1 MLLLLL
7 LILPQTAYKGTW
19 SLYLFISHT
28 VKARVLLALEAR
40 GAREKPVRS
49 IRTRHSANLRSAF
62 ASKSVPH
69 CTGSGVYSGRA
80 Y

>member
-1 MLLLLL
+1 M
-7 LILPQTAYKGTW
+7 
-19 SLYLFISHT
+19 

-49 IRTRHSANLRSAF
+49 IRTRHSANLRGAF
-62 ASKSVPH
+62 ASKSVPYY
-69 CTGSGVYSGRA
+69 TSLGVYLGQA